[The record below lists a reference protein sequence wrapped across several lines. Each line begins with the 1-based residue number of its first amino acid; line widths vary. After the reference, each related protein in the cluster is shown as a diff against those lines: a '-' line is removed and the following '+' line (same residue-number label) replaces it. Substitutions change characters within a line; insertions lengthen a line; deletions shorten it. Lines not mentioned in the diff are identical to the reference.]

1 MARQRQQEISLPRS
15 KRSCSHWFMLFKSF
29 AEGTHRVVSF
39 GVTYSQ
45 HPASALGTLDY
56 QMSVGEVD

>member
-1 MARQRQQEISLPRS
+1 MGEALLKVSDVT
-15 KRSCSHWFMLFKSF
+15 KSF
-29 AEGTHRVVSF
+29 AEVTHRGVSF